1 MVCFAKLAA
10 ALPLLVSASIF
21 VVSPLRAAENVRC
34 NAVDGAVPALAE
46 IDARARLTYV
56 RAVMEDQARRGR
68 RWSVAWAI
76 AGLGL
81 AAGNFTQVA
90 LADTADDRIDPL
102 VGGAASLFIP
112 AALLVKPLEVMGA
125 QRTLEA
131 DVEKLGSAPKSEE
144 LCATLGRAERLFVE
158 SADDE
163 AFSAGIFT
171 HLFVIAGNG
180 TIALFLG
187 LGYDHWKGA
196 LLNGGGGLLIS
207 EFQIF
212 TQPTGAVDGLA
223 RYRRADLGHASPP
236 GATVGMAPWF
246 SHGAVGIAASG
257 TF

>member
-1 MVCFAKLAA
+1 MNRFTKFGLT
-10 ALPLLVSASIF
+10 LPIVASASIF
-21 VVSPLRAAENVRC
+21 VVSPVLAAESVRC
-34 NAVDGAVPALAE
+34 NSVDGAVSALAD
-46 IDARARLTYV
+46 IDGRARLSYV
-56 RAVMEDQARRGR
+56 RTVMADQARRSK
-68 RWSVAWAI
+68 RWSVAWTI

-90 LADTADDRIDPL
+90 LADTADERIDPL

-125 QRTLEA
+125 QRALEA
-131 DVEKLGSAPKSEE
+131 DVEKLGPAAKSED
-144 LCATLGRAERLFVE
+144 LCATLARAERHFEE
-158 SADDE
+158 SAADE

-180 TIALFLG
+180 AIALFLG

-212 TQPTGAVDGLA
+212 TQPTGAVEGLA
-223 RYRRADLGHASPP
+223 RYRRADLGASSPA
-236 GATVGMAPWF
+236 ATMTMLPWI
-246 SHGAVGIAASG
+246 SQGAVGIAARG

>member
-1 MVCFAKLAA
+1 MNRFTKLVLT
-10 ALPLLVSASIF
+10 LPIVASASLF
-21 VVSPLRAAENVRC
+21 VVSPVFAAESVRC
-34 NAVDGAVPALAE
+34 NGVDGAVSALAD
-46 IDARARLTYV
+46 IDGRARLAYV
-56 RAVMEDQARRGR
+56 RTVMDDQARRAR
-68 RWSVAWAI
+68 RWSVAWTI

-90 LADTADDRIDPL
+90 LADTADERIDPL

-112 AALLVKPLEVMGA
+112 AALLVKPLEVMA
-125 QRTLEA
+125 AERALEA
-131 DVEKLGSAPKSEE
+131 DVEKLGPAARPED
-144 LCATLGRAERLFVE
+144 LCATLARAERLFVE
-158 SADDE
+158 SAADE

-180 TIALFLG
+180 AIALFLG

-223 RYRRADLGHASPP
+223 RYRRADLGASPP
-236 GATVGMAPWF
+236 AATMKMLPWI
-246 SHGAVGIAASG
+246 SQGAVGIAATG